1 MNMTENFP
9 LEGLKNVLVFPCGSE
24 IGLEINRSLANSIH
38 FKVFGV
44 SSVDDHGRF
53 VYKNYIPDFPFV
65 DSDDFID
72 KLNQVIERYKIDFI
86 FPAHDSVVLK
96 LAQNIDKIAANV
108 ITSSLGTCEICRSK
122 TKTYKVLEGVIKT
135 PKVYSV
141 NDKNIDYPI
150 FIKPDVGQGSKG
162 AKRINTAGELEAAYL
177 ENSQIVISEYL
188 PGKEY
193 TVDCF
198 TNRQGELLFA
208 QGRERARISNGI
220 SVNSMPVQDSRFQEI
235 ALKINSVLKFQGV
248 WFFQLKQRS
257 DNELVLMEVAPRIA
271 GTMGLYRGLGINF
284 AQLSLF
290 DAMGVEV
297 SIQPNNFSIEID
309 RALFSRYKTNLKYN
323 TVYVDLDDTLI
334 VNENVNAELMKLLY
348 QEKNH
353 KKKIILISKHSGNIE
368 STLKKF
374 NISFGLF
381 DEIIHLERNQ
391 NKCDFVKYKN
401 AIFIDDSFNERLS
414 VLVEHNIPVFS
425 VDAIDVLLDWK
436 N

>member
-1 MNMTENFP
+1 MTENFP

>member
-1 MNMTENFP
+1 
-9 LEGLKNVLVFPCGSE
+9 
-24 IGLEINRSLANSIH
+24 
-38 FKVFGV
+38 
-44 SSVDDHGRF
+44 
-53 VYKNYIPDFPFV
+53 
-65 DSDDFID
+65 
-72 KLNQVIERYKIDFI
+72 
-86 FPAHDSVVLK
+86 
-96 LAQNIDKIAANV
+96 
-108 ITSSLGTCEICRSK
+108 
-122 TKTYKVLEGVIKT
+122 
-135 PKVYSV
+135 
-141 NDKNIDYPI
+141 
-150 FIKPDVGQGSKG
+150 
-162 AKRINTAGELEAAYL
+162 
-177 ENSQIVISEYL
+177 
-188 PGKEY
+188 
-193 TVDCF
+193 
-198 TNRQGELLFA
+198 
-208 QGRERARISNGI
+208 
-220 SVNSMPVQDSRFQEI
+220 MPVQDSRFQEI